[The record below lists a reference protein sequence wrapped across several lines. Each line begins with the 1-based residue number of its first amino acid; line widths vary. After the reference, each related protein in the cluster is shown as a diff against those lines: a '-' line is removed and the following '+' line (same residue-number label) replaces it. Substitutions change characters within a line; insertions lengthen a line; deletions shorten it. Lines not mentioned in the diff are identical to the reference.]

1 MFSQYSAI
9 AEHHKENCAPPI
21 QLCQI
26 HAIFLV
32 MFSHC
37 RILRE
42 HSIVFLHFS
51 LQDYCE
57 EQQKISAYILLII
70 LQEYC
75 QNYAV
80 TVVVKSVWYLT
91 SHWILLCTLTKWY
104 LPLL

>member
-9 AEHHKENCAPPI
+9 AEHHKENCASPI

-26 HAIFLV
+26 HVIFLV
-32 MFSHC
+32 MFSHG

-42 HSIVFLHFS
+42 HSMIFLHFS
-51 LQDYCE
+51 LQDYSE

-80 TVVVKSVWYLT
+80 P
-91 SHWILLCTLTKWY
+91 I
-104 LPLL
+104 